1 MSRIIRFPQAAK
13 EFARVL
19 KPGGKLFFVDSA
31 QKGEV
36 TSSPGLPAP
45 CLAFA
50 RTRSALLV
58 ASPPN

>member
-1 MSRIIRFPQAAK
+1 MYSTAGAQAAK

-36 TSSPGLPAP
+36 A
-45 CLAFA
+45 
-50 RTRSALLV
+50 
-58 ASPPN
+58 